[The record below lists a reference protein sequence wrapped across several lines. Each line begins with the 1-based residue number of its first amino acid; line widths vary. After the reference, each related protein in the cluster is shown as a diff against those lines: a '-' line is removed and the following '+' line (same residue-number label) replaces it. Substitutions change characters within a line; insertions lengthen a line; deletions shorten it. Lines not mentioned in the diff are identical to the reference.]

1 MSYTLTAELILQ
13 AYSQGI
19 FPMGTENGISWYSP
33 DPRFI
38 IDLTNF
44 HTPKRLARKLK
55 QRIFDIRIDTAW
67 GAVIRGCADRETTWI
82 TDDIILAYTELFAL
96 GYGHSIEA
104 FIDEKLVGGLYGV
117 SMGGAFM
124 AESMFHRVADAS
136 KSCLVYLAQL
146 LTANGY
152 ILLDAQ
158 FLSEKTSYLK
168 KFGGM
173 EISRSQYLQ
182 ILAKALSLNCS
193 FDR

>member
-1 MSYTLTAELILQ
+1 
-13 AYSQGI
+13 
-19 FPMGTENGISWYSP
+19 MGTENGISWYSP